1 MLFNHSIPSKKD
13 LLKEFDSLGH
23 SARVKKMAMIGRDN
37 AQSKQYLDLLT
48 SLLQDGAYEGHL
60 ALIGALTIKNSN
72 IILSALKHPM
82 ASVRKTAAGGLS
94 FVVSDDDIVQEI
106 EDLSQD
112 CRRLLLRNIRKLNR
126 RPLAERLLP
135 LVYSRWGA
143 HDAAL
148 LLPSCSQE
156 TIEKYFPDIGHT
168 IANWSLLAYRSLEV
182 VADYFKSSLEKAP
195 LMQKSLVWSRFSTAI
210 RFLCA
215 EKPEFILDCAINIG
229 PKDAIHPSL
238 ENSLGILAHKCPD
251 KVFDLLAQ
259 KGFRKSLLLI

>member
-94 FVVSDDDIVQEI
+94 FVVSDDDIVREI
-106 EDLSQD
+106 EDLSRD
-112 CRRLLLRNIRKLNR
+112 CRVTTANIRKLNQ
-126 RPLAERLLP
+126 PLAERHS
-135 LVYSRWGA
+135 YGIFRWG
-143 HDAAL
+143 
-148 LLPSCSQE
+148 
-156 TIEKYFPDIGHT
+156 T
-168 IANWSLLAYRSLEV
+168 
-182 VADYFKSSLEKAP
+182 
-195 LMQKSLVWSRFSTAI
+195 
-210 RFLCA
+210 
-215 EKPEFILDCAINIG
+215 
-229 PKDAIHPSL
+229 
-238 ENSLGILAHKCPD
+238 
-251 KVFDLLAQ
+251 
-259 KGFRKSLLLI
+259 

>member
-238 ENSLGILAHKCPD
+238 ENRMGILEHK
-251 KVFDLLAQ
+251 
-259 KGFRKSLLLI
+259 